1 LSEVLTGFIDFISRF
16 RFLILPIS
24 FLAFRLV
31 EFVSSLRYS
40 RKSGAMLRGKIW
52 IFKKAPITQIPRLFS
67 RSDHL
72 ARKDPVGIKRE
83 EFEAK
88 RLLIVGGAAPNTYR

>member
-1 LSEVLTGFIDFISRF
+1 MERELPLSKKLSFEDVEVGDE
-16 RFLILPIS
+16 LPK
-24 FLAFRLV
+24 LV
-31 EFVSSLRYS
+31 
-40 RKSGAMLRGKIW
+40 
-52 IFKKAPITQIPRLFS
+52 KAPITQIPRLFS